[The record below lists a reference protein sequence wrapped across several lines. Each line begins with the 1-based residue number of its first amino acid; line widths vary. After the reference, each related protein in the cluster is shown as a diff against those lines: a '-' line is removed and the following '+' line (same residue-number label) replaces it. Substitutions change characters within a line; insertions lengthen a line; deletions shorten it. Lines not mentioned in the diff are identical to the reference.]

1 MPTMTPALKRANSAP
16 PQACA
21 SLPDADVMFPLHESR
36 VAGQRTAGE
45 AAAVAVCARCPVL
58 ERCFEAAL
66 EAEMPYGVVG
76 GLTVAD
82 RRAIRARRRALD
94 PIEQSATMTASPRI
108 AGQRTAGEAK
118 APSPA
123 GPTSQD
129 TALESVL
136 AAQGEFGHGADLS
149 RVRELVAGRGP
160 AVASRW
166 EVALAAATLLRLGRS
181 VSATARVLGE
191 QYTQVKRW
199 HDRDQQGG
207 ALILGQKG
215 VGTTAIARPAA
226 LIDAPST
233 SAGAA
238 VSTEEAA

>member
-1 MPTMTPALKRANSAP
+1 MPTMTPALRRANSAP
-16 PQACA
+16 RQACA
-21 SLPDADVMFPLHESR
+21 GLPDADLMFPLHESR
-36 VAGQRTAGE
+36 VAGERTAGE
-45 AAAVAVCARCPVL
+45 AVAIAVCAGCPVL
-58 ERCFEAAL
+58 KRCFEAVL
-66 EAEMPYGVVG
+66 DAEMPYGVAG

-82 RRAIRARRRALD
+82 RRAIRARRRALA
-94 PIEQSATMTASPRI
+94 PAGQSARVVASPGGAD
-108 AGQRTAGEAK
+108 AGGDGSAND
-118 APSPA
+118 PSPA
-123 GPTSQD
+123 APTSQD
-129 TALESVL
+129 AALEAVL

-149 RVRELVAGRGP
+149 RVRELVAGRHP
-160 AVASRW
+160 KVASRW

-226 LIDAPST
+226 LIDAPGT

-238 VSTEEAA
+238 VSSGEAA